1 MRLLPL
7 LAFVFAAA
15 GANAAPATD
24 ITLANW
30 LKHPQVVAVRAIF
43 EAVNADK
50 TLRSDEKVGCDG
62 NTSRRVNKA
71 NVIRSV
77 TETGG
82 EGGIEGR
89 TEAWY
94 DEHGV
99 LRFLISTTIDE
110 AGTADDLR
118 VYLDEHGKVFWQVAR
133 HGTAKDGRA
142 DFSAARF
149 ELAKAPFDAKA
160 WADARVAFERTGC
173 AEQP

>member
-1 MRLLPL
+1 MRTLPL
-7 LAFVFAAA
+7 AAFVFAA
-15 GANAAPATD
+15 GASAAPAND

-30 LKHPQVVAVRAIF
+30 MKHPQVVAVRAIF

-62 NTSRRVNKA
+62 NTSRRVSKA
-71 NVIRSV
+71 GVIRSV

-82 EGGIEGR
+82 EGSSEGR
-89 TEAWY
+89 TEAYY

-99 LRFLISTTIDE
+99 LRFIISTSIDE
-110 AGTADDLR
+110 AGAADDVR

-133 HGTAKDGRA
+133 HGTAKNGHA
-142 DFSAARF
+142 NFSAAPFQR
-149 ELAKAPFDAKA
+149 AASPFDVKA
-160 WADARVAFERTGC
+160 YANARVAFERTGC